1 MPILSRDLF
10 TMAWGILIFLCIIFC
25 WDDGIMVIFDS
36 WSLITEEN
44 VCDKSLIECCGNT
57 PVAGV
62 FYHIL
67 QCCWSWDCGCIWEKM
82 QRQWCCSVIKIAFG
96 RECRVKASVV
106 GLDVL
111 VIVILAED
119 GGRNR
124 KSNFIWKLAGSTLGC
139 I

>member
-1 MPILSRDLF
+1 
-10 TMAWGILIFLCIIFC
+10 
-25 WDDGIMVIFDS
+25 MVTFDS

-62 FYHIL
+62 FITF
-67 QCCWSWDCGCIWEKM
+67 CNVVGPGIVVAFERECKGND
-82 QRQWCCSVIKIAFG
+82 VAPDIKIAFG
-96 RECRVKASVV
+96 RKCRVKASVV